1 MMHASKKS
9 DRKTS
14 KIANISFRLV
24 IKNVKYMRV
33 GWIRDMQ
40 AVFMQ
45 PAKGIAIYLRL
56 KN

>member
-1 MMHASKKS
+1 MHASKKS
-9 DRKTS
+9 DRQTS

-24 IKNVKYMRV
+24 IKNVKYMKV
-33 GWIRDMQ
+33 GLIRDMR

-45 PAKGIAIYLRL
+45 PTKGTAIRLRL

>member
-1 MMHASKKS
+1 MHASKKS
-9 DRKTS
+9 DRQTR

-24 IKNVKYMRV
+24 IKNVKYMKV
-33 GWIRDMQ
+33 GLIRDMQ

-45 PAKGIAIYLRL
+45 LTKGIATYLRL